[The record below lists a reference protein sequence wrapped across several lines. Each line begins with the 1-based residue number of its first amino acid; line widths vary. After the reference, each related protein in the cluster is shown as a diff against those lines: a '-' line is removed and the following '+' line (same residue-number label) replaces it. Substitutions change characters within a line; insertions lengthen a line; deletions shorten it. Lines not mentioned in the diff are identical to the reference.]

1 MGQLPAG
8 PAVPVGLGWHPAA
21 DDFAAAAHA
30 YLPAQAAL
38 ATDGEPDTGPGHH
51 LSSVGGDR
59 RRTTRRPGGDRTIRA
74 LASQQRGVG
83 NER

>member
-21 DDFAAAAHA
+21 DDLAAAHA

-38 ATDGEPDTGPGHH
+38 ATDGEPETGPGHH
-51 LSSVGGDR
+51 LSSAGG
-59 RRTTRRPGGDRTIRA
+59 TGEEPPAGPAGDRTIRA
-74 LASQQRGVG
+74 LASQQQGVQ
-83 NER
+83 

>member
-21 DDFAAAAHA
+21 DDLAAAHA

-38 ATDGEPDTGPGHH
+38 ATGGELENRPRPPPEQ
-51 LSSVGGDR
+51 R
-59 RRTTRRPGGDRTIRA
+59 RRTGEEPPAGPAGDRTIRA
-74 LASQQRGVG
+74 LASQQRGQ
-83 NER
+83 